1 MRPMAARGSCPGL
14 LAARAA
20 GACRLLAVVLLAPL
34 SLVAQEGPR
43 LRGVVVDEETGVP
56 VGGAE
61 VLVQSTP
68 FRVTTGADGS
78 FQVALPDGREYTL
91 VVLASGFR
99 PVERNVDAASVAGEP
114 LRITMERLLFDVP
127 GLTVTASR
135 RAARPG
141 AAPTS
146 VAVIGADELERR
158 NVTNLKEALPF
169 AQGVTFNAGHMDI
182 RGSSGIARGVG
193 SRVLMLLDGHRVLG
207 GVGSDID
214 FGVLPLLDI
223 ERIEIVKGPHSTL
236 WGTNAMGGVVNVI
249 TRAPPGGQRT
259 VVRGYYGVFDTPG
272 ELDFSEERLNMDGI
286 ELQHSRRI
294 GGNDLTLSVAR
305 EGSDGFRQNG
315 AMGRWRLRFKTVF
328 GPESAT
334 PWEVFASWKRQEAEE
349 FFTWLSADR
358 RLEVDPAALGDY
370 KRDADLI
377 VGLTAIPLLTSRL
390 KLQIRPQLQ
399 HVRSQNYFHDNADF
413 HRSTRYGTD
422 AQLSVFSG
430 GRHALTVGGD
440 GAYTTVASNFL
451 SPTPAVTDLAL
462 FAQDEIEL
470 SDRMRA
476 SVGVRLDSHR
486 TSFVEDDLTLSPKI
500 GLVYQPGERVSLRT
514 SFSRGYR
521 APSVSEQF
529 TSTTVF
535 GFRVIPNL
543 EIRGESAWAG
553 EVGATASP
561 HDRIW
566 LDAGLFW
573 SEYAG
578 LIEVGAAPN
587 QYFTFQFQNVSEARV
602 RGIDTGVRVGLVP
615 SKLNL
620 HANYMYVDSKDQ
632 QTGRHLAYRSRHNL
646 TTTLSGWSDVIAVD
660 VRHRSR
666 PDQVLVYPL
675 DERGAIT
682 LLDLRMAVTIMDM
695 DVHAKIANLLQTE
708 YVDVQERN
716 PGATRSVR
724 FTVTSR
730 F

>member
-1 MRPMAARGSCPGL
+1 MAARGSCLGL

-78 FQVALPDGREYTL
+78 FEVALPDGREYML

-99 PVERNVDAASVAGEP
+99 TVERNVDAASVAGEP
-114 LRITMERLLFDVP
+114 LRISMERLLFDVP
-127 GLTVTASR
+127 GMTITASR
-135 RAARPG
+135 HAARPG
-141 AAPTS
+141 DAPTS
-146 VAVIGADELERR
+146 VAVISADELERR

-370 KRDADLI
+370 KRDADLV

>member
-1 MRPMAARGSCPGL
+1 M
-14 LAARAA
+14 
-20 GACRLLAVVLLAPL
+20 
-34 SLVAQEGPR
+34 
-43 LRGVVVDEETGVP
+43 P

-114 LRITMERLLFDVP
+114 LRITMERLLFEVP

-370 KRDADLI
+370 KRDADLV

-553 EVGATASP
+553 EVGATASS

-620 HANYMYVDSKDQ
+620 HANYMYVDSKDR

>member
-1 MRPMAARGSCPGL
+1 MAARGSCPGL

-20 GACRLLAVVLLAPL
+20 VAGRLLAVVLLAPL

-43 LRGVVVDEETGVP
+43 LRGVVVDVETGVP

-99 PVERNVDAASVAGEP
+99 PVERNVDAASVAGDP
-114 LRITMERLLFDVP
+114 LRITMERLLFEVP

-141 AAPTS
+141 AAPIS

-158 NVTNLKEALPF
+158 NVTSLKEALPF

-370 KRDADLI
+370 KRDADLV

>member
-1 MRPMAARGSCPGL
+1 MAARGSCLGL

-20 GACRLLAVVLLAPL
+20 VACRLLAVCLLAPL

-43 LRGVVVDEETGVP
+43 LRGVVVDVETGVP
-56 VGGAE
+56 VEGAE

-78 FQVALPDGREYTL
+78 FEVALPDGREYML

-99 PVERNVDAASVAGEP
+99 TVERNVDAASVAGEP
-114 LRITMERLLFDVP
+114 LRISMERLLFEVP
-127 GLTVTASR
+127 GMTVTASR
-135 RAARPG
+135 VAARPG
-141 AAPTS
+141 EAPTS
-146 VAVIGADELERR
+146 IAVISADELERR

-315 AMGRWRLRFKTVF
+315 AMGRWRLRVKTVF

-370 KRDADLI
+370 KRDADLV

-399 HVRSQNYFHDNADF
+399 HVRSQNHFHDNADF

-587 QYFTFQFQNVSEARV
+587 QYFTFQFQNVAEARV

-615 SKLNL
+615 TKLNL
-620 HANYMYVDSKDQ
+620 HANYMYVDSKDR

>member
-1 MRPMAARGSCPGL
+1 M
-14 LAARAA
+14 LAF
-20 GACRLLAVVLLAPL
+20 VSFVPL

-56 VGGAE
+56 LVDAE
-61 VLVQSTP
+61 VLLQATP
-68 FRVTTGADGS
+68 LRAATGTDGT
-78 FQVALPDGREYTL
+78 FEIALPGGREFTL
-91 VVLASGFR
+91 VVVATGFR
-99 PVERNVDAASVAGEP
+99 TAEQTVDSASLSGEP
-114 LRITMERLLFDVP
+114 LRISMERLLFEVP

-135 RAARPG
+135 GVARPG
-141 AAPTS
+141 EAPVS
-146 VAVIGADELERR
+146 VAVISADELEGR

-207 GVGSDID
+207 GVDSAID
-214 FGVLPLLDI
+214 FGVLPLLDV

-249 TRAPPGGQRT
+249 TRAPPGGQQT
-259 VVRGYYGVFDTPG
+259 VVRGYYGVFDIPS
-272 ELDFSEERLNMDGI
+272 ELDFSEERLNMEGI
-286 ELQHSRRI
+286 QLQHSRRI
-294 GGNDLTLSVAR
+294 GDNDLTLSFGR
-305 EGSDGFRQNG
+305 EGSDGFRENG
-315 AMGRWRLRFKTVF
+315 AMGRWQLRVKTVF
-328 GPESAT
+328 GPESAN
-334 PWEVFASWKRQEAEE
+334 PWEVFASWKREEAEE
-349 FFTWLSADR
+349 FFTWLSEDR
-358 RLEVDPAALGDY
+358 RLEVDPVALGDK
-370 KRDADLI
+370 KRGSDLV
-377 VGLTAIPLLTSRL
+377 VGMTATPLVTSSL

-399 HVRSQNYFHDNADF
+399 HVRSQNYFHDNVDY
-413 HRSTRYGTD
+413 HRSTRFGTD
-422 AQLSVFSG
+422 AQLSVFG
-430 GRHALTVGGD
+430 GERHALTVGAD
-440 GAYTTVASNFL
+440 GAYTRVDSNFL
-451 SPTPAVTDLAL
+451 SPTPSVTDLAL
-462 FAQDEIEL
+462 FAQDEIEV
-470 SDRMRA
+470 SDRVRA

-500 GLVYQPGERVSLRT
+500 GLVYHPGERVSLRT

-535 GFRVIPNL
+535 GFRVVPNL

-573 SEYAG
+573 SDYTG

-587 QYFTFQFQNVSEARV
+587 QFFTFQFQNVAEARV

-615 SKLNL
+615 TRLNL
-620 HANYMYVDSKDQ
+620 HANYMYIDSKDRR
-632 QTGRHLAYRSRHNL
+632 TGRHLAYRSRHNL

-675 DERGAIT
+675 DERGAVT
-682 LLDLRMAVTIMDM
+682 LLDLRVAVTIMDM

-724 FTVTSR
+724 FTLTSR

>member
-1 MRPMAARGSCPGL
+1 MAARGSCLGL

-20 GACRLLAVVLLAPL
+20 VACRLLAVCLLAPL

-43 LRGVVVDEETGVP
+43 LRGVVVDVETGVP
-56 VGGAE
+56 VVGAE

-78 FQVALPDGREYTL
+78 FEVALPDGREYML

-99 PVERNVDAASVAGEP
+99 TVERNVDAASVAGEP
-114 LRITMERLLFDVP
+114 LRISMERLLFEVP
-127 GLTVTASR
+127 GMTVTASR
-135 RAARPG
+135 VAARPG
-141 AAPTS
+141 EAPTS
-146 VAVIGADELERR
+146 IAVISADELERR

-370 KRDADLI
+370 KRDADLV

-587 QYFTFQFQNVSEARV
+587 QYFTFQFQNVAEARV

-615 SKLNL
+615 TKLNL
-620 HANYMYVDSKDQ
+620 HANYMYVDSKDR

>member
-1 MRPMAARGSCPGL
+1 MAARGSCPGL

-20 GACRLLAVVLLAPL
+20 VAGRLLAVVLLAPL

-43 LRGVVVDEETGVP
+43 LRGVVVDVETGVP
-56 VGGAE
+56 VEGAE

-114 LRITMERLLFDVP
+114 LRISMERLLFDVP

>member
-1 MRPMAARGSCPGL
+1 MAARGSCPGL

-20 GACRLLAVVLLAPL
+20 VAGRLLAVVLLAPL

-43 LRGVVVDEETGVP
+43 LRGVVVDVETGVP
-56 VGGAE
+56 VEGAE

-78 FQVALPDGREYTL
+78 FEVALPDGREYTL

-99 PVERNVDAASVAGEP
+99 TVERNVDAASVAGEP
-114 LRITMERLLFDVP
+114 LRISMERLLFDVP
-127 GLTVTASR
+127 GMTITASR
-135 RAARPG
+135 HAARPG
-141 AAPTS
+141 DAPTS
-146 VAVIGADELERR
+146 VAVISADELERR

-370 KRDADLI
+370 KRDADLV

-587 QYFTFQFQNVSEARV
+587 QYFTFQFQNVAEARV

-615 SKLNL
+615 TKLNL
-620 HANYMYVDSKDQ
+620 HANYMYVDSKDR

>member
-1 MRPMAARGSCPGL
+1 M
-14 LAARAA
+14 
-20 GACRLLAVVLLAPL
+20 
-34 SLVAQEGPR
+34 
-43 LRGVVVDEETGVP
+43 P

-114 LRITMERLLFDVP
+114 LRITMERLLFEVP

-370 KRDADLI
+370 KRDADLV

-620 HANYMYVDSKDQ
+620 HANYMYVDSKDR

>member
-1 MRPMAARGSCPGL
+1 M
-14 LAARAA
+14 
-20 GACRLLAVVLLAPL
+20 
-34 SLVAQEGPR
+34 
-43 LRGVVVDEETGVP
+43 P

-99 PVERNVDAASVAGEP
+99 TVERNVDAASVAGEP
-114 LRITMERLLFDVP
+114 LRISMERLLFEVP
-127 GLTVTASR
+127 GMTVTASR

-141 AAPTS
+141 AAPMS
-146 VAVIGADELERR
+146 VAVISADELERR

-370 KRDADLI
+370 KRDADLV

>member
-1 MRPMAARGSCPGL
+1 MAARGSCLGL

-20 GACRLLAVVLLAPL
+20 VACRLLAVCLLAPL

-43 LRGVVVDEETGVP
+43 LRGVVVDVETGVP

-114 LRITMERLLFDVP
+114 LRITMERLLFEVP

-141 AAPTS
+141 AAPIS

-370 KRDADLI
+370 KRDADLV

>member
-1 MRPMAARGSCPGL
+1 MRRLTAHGSCLGL
-14 LAARAA
+14 LAARAVHP
-20 GACRLLAVVLLAPL
+20 CRLLAVVLLAPL

-43 LRGVVVDEETGVP
+43 LRGVVVDAETGVP
-56 VGGAE
+56 VVDAE
-61 VLVQSTP
+61 VLVQATP
-68 FRVTTGADGS
+68 FRAATGTDGS
-78 FQVALPDGREYTL
+78 FEIALPGGREYRL
-91 VVLASGFR
+91 VVVATGFR
-99 PVERNVDAASVAGEP
+99 AVERTVDAVSLAGEP
-114 LRITMERLLFDVP
+114 LRISMERLLFEVP

-135 RAARPG
+135 GAARPG
-141 AAPTS
+141 DASTS
-146 VAVIGADELERR
+146 IAVISADELEGR

-207 GVGSDID
+207 GVSSAID
-214 FGVLPLLDI
+214 FGVLPLLDV
-223 ERIEIVKGPHSTL
+223 ERIEIIKGPHSTL

-249 TRAPPGGQRT
+249 TRAPPGGRRT

-272 ELDFSEERLNMDGI
+272 EMDFSEERLNMEGLQ
-286 ELQHSRRI
+286 LQHSRRI
-294 GGNDLTLSVAR
+294 GANDLTLSFGR

-315 AMGRWRLRFKTVF
+315 AMGRWRLRVKTVF

-334 PWEVFASWKRQEAEE
+334 PWEVFASWKREKAEE

-370 KRDADLI
+370 TRNSDLV
-377 VGLTAIPLLTSRL
+377 VGLTATPVVTSRL

-422 AQLSVFSG
+422 VQLSVFSA

-440 GAYTTVASNFL
+440 GAYTRVASNFL
-451 SPTPAVTDLAL
+451 SPTPSVKDLAF
-462 FAQDEIEL
+462 FAQDEIEV
-470 SDRMRA
+470 SDRVRA

-486 TSFVEDDLTLSPKI
+486 ASFVEDDLTLSPKI

-514 SFSRGYR
+514 SLSRGYR

-535 GFRVIPNL
+535 GFRVVPNL
-543 EIRGESAWAG
+543 ELRGESAWAG

-561 HDRIW
+561 NGRIW

-573 SEYAG
+573 SEYGG
-578 LIEVGAAPN
+578 LIEVGAAPK
-587 QYFTFQFQNVSEARV
+587 QFFTFQFQNVAEARV
-602 RGIDTGVRVGLVP
+602 RGIDTGVRVGLFP
-615 SKLNL
+615 RKLNL
-620 HANYMYVDSKDQ
+620 HANYMYVDSEDKR
-632 QTGRHLAYRSRHNL
+632 TGRHLAYRSRHNL
-646 TTTLSGWSDVIAVD
+646 TTTLSGWDDVIAVD

-666 PDQVLVYPL
+666 PDQVLAFPL
-675 DERGAIT
+675 DERGGVT
-682 LLDLRMAVTIMDM
+682 LVDLRMAITVMDM
-695 DVHAKIANLLQTE
+695 DIHTKIGNLLQAE
-708 YVDVQERN
+708 YVDIQERN

-724 FTVTSR
+724 VTVTSR

>member
-1 MRPMAARGSCPGL
+1 MRPRTARGSCLGL

-20 GACRLLAVVLLAPL
+20 VACRLLAVCLLAPL

-43 LRGVVVDEETGVP
+43 LRGVVVDVETGVP

-422 AQLSVFSG
+422 AQLTVFSG

>member
-1 MRPMAARGSCPGL
+1 MAARGSCLGL

-20 GACRLLAVVLLAPL
+20 VACRLLAVCLLAPL

-43 LRGVVVDEETGVP
+43 LRGVVVDVETGVP

-78 FQVALPDGREYTL
+78 FEVALPDGREYML

-99 PVERNVDAASVAGEP
+99 TVERNVDAASVAGEP
-114 LRITMERLLFDVP
+114 LRISMERLLFEVP
-127 GLTVTASR
+127 GMTVTASR
-135 RAARPG
+135 VAARPG
-141 AAPTS
+141 EAPTS
-146 VAVIGADELERR
+146 IAVISADELERR

-370 KRDADLI
+370 KRDADLV

-587 QYFTFQFQNVSEARV
+587 QYFTFQFQNVAEARV

-615 SKLNL
+615 TKLNL
-620 HANYMYVDSKDQ
+620 HANYMYVDSKDR